1 MFFKKNVYIC
11 IRKRG
16 ISSVGRALGSQSRG
30 QGFDPPILH
39 KTAGFGLPFLR
50 YTVGRFCKLHDQPL
64 PKTGGDFQTG
74 RSGRDVHPS
83 LPDRDTRTIDL
94 QAFILKRGI
103 RNGAHW
109 DNPVENILP
118 KDNKEI

>member
-39 KTAGFGLPFLR
+39 KKGWHLCQPFLR
-50 YTVGRFCKLHDQPL
+50 SMVFLNAGTILAGKAHRRILRYGMKI
-64 PKTGGDFQTG
+64 KT
-74 RSGRDVHPS
+74 
-83 LPDRDTRTIDL
+83 
-94 QAFILKRGI
+94 
-103 RNGAHW
+103 N
-109 DNPVENILP
+109 E
-118 KDNKEI
+118 